1 MGDSKYVREY
11 LKSARLEK
19 GYSNRKL
26 ARLAHLTHQHYL
38 RIESGGSKGR
48 ISLRTMGL
56 IAKALEMPLE
66 KIYDLEMDYL
76 KRLGGYCDESPE
88 D

>member
-1 MGDSKYVREY
+1 MAESKYVREY
-11 LKSARLEK
+11 LKNARIEK

-38 RIESGGSKGR
+38 RIESGESKGR

-56 IAKALEMPLE
+56 IAKALDIPLE

-76 KRLGGYCDESPE
+76 KQTGGYSDESPE